1 VRWLHKLRLRLR
13 SLVSRAQVERDLDV
27 ELRFL
32 LDSQI
37 EENLAAGMNP
47 EEARHAA
54 LRSIGG
60 LAHMAEQCRDMRRV
74 NFLADLAQDLRYA
87 GRMLA
92 RSPGF
97 TAVAVVSLAL
107 GIGANTAIYSF
118 LEAVLMR
125 SLPVHDPDSLVTLNW
140 HTKSRVRAGRPTVIK
155 HGNVNYYPDNTGP
168 TLPFPAFELF
178 RTDSPVFSSVFAYS
192 DSGPLTLIVHGEA
205 GVARAQYV
213 SGEFFRCLGV
223 TPAAGRPIDPGD
235 DQAGATPVAVASYRL
250 WQNRFGGTP
259 NIAGQSILVDNTAF
273 AVVGVTPAGFYGP
286 GSFNAGMEPDR
297 YLPLHT
303 STLLDASYPAVP
315 WNDKF
320 SDKNNY
326 WVEIMGRLRPGV
338 GIGQAQAVL
347 GPVFQRFAAGTASND
362 KEKADLPALVLQPSA
377 RGFEALRLTYAQ
389 PIYVLMAMVG
399 LILVLA
405 CANLANLLLA
415 RATTRRREIAVRLS
429 LGAGRLRILRQLL
442 TESVLLASMGGAL
455 GIVVAV
461 WGIRSLTLLLAN
473 GRDGFTLHAGLNWH
487 VLAVTI
493 LLSILT
499 GLLFGLAPAVQ
510 ATRVDVTPA
519 LKESR
524 LGKSH
529 ARVNLSQFLVVAQ
542 MAISLLLVTGAGLFV
557 RTVSNLEGMVAGIDR
572 DQVLLLTVNAKQG
585 GFKDDS
591 LVRFYAGLQ
600 TRLAGIPGVRNVSLS
615 NVAPLL
621 GGFLPFRVAVPG
633 APVDQPGVWAIA
645 GLLVG
650 HSYFPTMQ
658 LPLLRGRGIDEGDT
672 LGARPVGVVNEE
684 FVKTYLSGGNPIG
697 RHFQLISPVAGVDPT
712 DIEIVGVSRNSREL
726 GSLRRAILPTVY
738 IPYSRGQQYLTSMV
752 YEVRTA
758 GDPRSLV
765 PTVRQ
770 LVRQAGARIPVT
782 GVKTLAEQG
791 DQAINQERILAM
803 LSAAVA
809 ILAMAIASVGIY
821 GTVAYG
827 VARRTNEIGIRMAL
841 GAQRQHVVWMVLR
854 EVIALSIAGI
864 AIGLPVAFGA
874 SHLVQ
879 SLLFAVKPNDPVALT
894 LAVAIL
900 FGSAALA
907 AFAPARRAS
916 RIDPMAALRHE

>member
-1 VRWLHKLRLRLR
+1 
-13 SLVSRAQVERDLDV
+13 
-27 ELRFL
+27 
-32 LDSQI
+32 
-37 EENLAAGMNP
+37 M
-47 EEARHAA
+47 
-54 LRSIGG
+54 
-60 LAHMAEQCRDMRRV
+60 
-74 NFLADLAQDLRYA
+74 
-87 GRMLA
+87 
-92 RSPGF
+92 
-97 TAVAVVSLAL
+97 
-107 GIGANTAIYSF
+107 
-118 LEAVLMR
+118 
-125 SLPVHDPDSLVTLNW
+125 
-140 HTKSRVRAGRPTVIK
+140 
-155 HGNVNYYPDNTGP
+155 
-168 TLPFPAFELF
+168 
-178 RTDSPVFSSVFAYS
+178 
-192 DSGPLTLIVHGEA
+192 
-205 GVARAQYV
+205 
-213 SGEFFRCLGV
+213 
-223 TPAAGRPIDPGD
+223 
-235 DQAGATPVAVASYRL
+235 
-250 WQNRFGGTP
+250 
-259 NIAGQSILVDNTAF
+259 
-273 AVVGVTPAGFYGP
+273 
-286 GSFNAGMEPDR
+286 
-297 YLPLHT
+297 
-303 STLLDASYPAVP
+303 
-315 WNDKF
+315 
-320 SDKNNY
+320 
-326 WVEIMGRLRPGV
+326 
-338 GIGQAQAVL
+338 
-347 GPVFQRFAAGTASND
+347 
-362 KEKADLPALVLQPSA
+362 
-377 RGFEALRLTYAQ
+377 RLTYAQ

-499 GLLFGLAPAVQ
+499 GLLFGLAPAIQ

-529 ARVNLSQFLVVAQ
+529 ARVSLSQFLVVAQ
-542 MAISLLLVTGAGLFV
+542 MAISLLLVAGAGLFV
-557 RTVSNLEGMVAGIDR
+557 RTVSNLQRMDVGINR
-572 DQVLLLTVNAKQG
+572 EQVLLLTVNAKQG

-600 TRLAGIPGVRNVSLS
+600 TRLAGVPGVRNVSLS

-621 GGFLPFRVAVPG
+621 GGFLAFRVAVPG
-633 APVDQPGVWAIA
+633 APADQPGLWPIA

-650 HSYFPTMQ
+650 HSYFQTMQ
-658 LPLLRGRGIDEGDT
+658 LPLLRGRGIDEEDT
-672 LGARPVGVVNEE
+672 LGARGVGVVNEE
-684 FVKTYLSGGNPIG
+684 FVKTYFSGGNPIG
-697 RHFQLISPVAGVDPT
+697 RHFQLISSFSGVEPA
-712 DIEIVGVSRNSREL
+712 DIEIAGVSRNSREL
-726 GSLRRAILPTVY
+726 GSIRRAILPTVY

-758 GDPRSLV
+758 GDPRSFV
-765 PTVRQ
+765 PTIRQ

-782 GVKTLAEQG
+782 GVKTLANQG

-827 VARRTNEIGIRMAL
+827 VARRTNEIGVRMAL

-854 EVIALSIAGI
+854 EVFALSIAGI